1 MCCIDSLKRLGYKKI
16 EGMQENPKGLPA
28 KTREGCTC
36 LLMPTLHQ
44 QRCKVAISRDV
55 QPCLVL
61 ADKALWHYIGA
72 VLSP

>member
-1 MCCIDSLKRLGYKKI
+1 
-16 EGMQENPKGLPA
+16 MQENPKGLPA
-28 KTREGCTC
+28 NTRQGCTR

-44 QRCKVAISRDV
+44 QRCKVAICRDV
-55 QPCLVL
+55 HLCLVL